1 MTTGEGI
8 FWGAVVVGLIGLY
21 VATKDRWK
29 WQRIIKWVGVVLL
42 VPVLGVAGY
51 VGWSTWV
58 ESQPRVELALYG
70 ITIGDSMDD
79 VMYKKGKPDR
89 EEKDCPKDKPDCVDA
104 ALWTYTKDDLTY
116 IVSFEKSRVL
126 WVAANANFGSRYAL
140 PSFRGMSNYWG
151 QAEVEKLYG
160 PPTNVSVNTH
170 KTQRLVSFVK
180 YGVFFTFEKDEVVG
194 VGVMSPFGKGLA
206 FTDEASPK

>member
-1 MTTGEGI
+1 
-8 FWGAVVVGLIGLY
+8 
-21 VATKDRWK
+21 
-29 WQRIIKWVGVVLL
+29 
-42 VPVLGVAGY
+42 
-51 VGWSTWV
+51 
-58 ESQPRVELALYG
+58 
-70 ITIGDSMDD
+70 